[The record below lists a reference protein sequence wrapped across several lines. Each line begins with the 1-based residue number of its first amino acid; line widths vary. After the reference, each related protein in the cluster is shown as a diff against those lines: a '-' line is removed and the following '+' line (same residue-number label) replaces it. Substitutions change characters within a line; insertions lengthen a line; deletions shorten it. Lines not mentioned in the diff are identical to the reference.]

1 MKRCFGTGDPVH
13 ERYHD
18 EEWGRPPADLPDEA
32 PLFERI
38 ALEGFQAGLSWL
50 TVLRKREAFRAAFAG
65 FRPDV
70 VAGYGDEEV
79 ARLSRDAGII
89 RNPLKIRAT
98 IHNARAVVSL
108 HEQGLRLWNILRDFA
123 PEPRAAPGSM
133 AELPSSTKESE
144 ALSRRMKELGFT
156 FVGPVTMYATLQALG
171 LVNDHLTHCPQREP
185 AGEASRAW
193 DSTSG
198 SARLG
203 TCPHRPEPAPQ
214 ASG

>member
-1 MKRCFGTGDPVH
+1 MTRCFGTGDPLY

-18 EEWGRPPADLPDEA
+18 EEWGRPPQDVPDEA

-50 TVLRKREAFRAAFAG
+50 TVLRKREAFRVAFCG

-79 ARLSRDAGII
+79 ARLSRDPTII

-108 HEQGLRLWNILRDFA
+108 HEQGLRLWDVLRGFA
-123 PEPRAAPGSM
+123 PEPWAAPGSM
-133 AELPSSTKESE
+133 AELPSSTAESE
-144 ALSRRMKELGFT
+144 ALSRRMKQLGFT

-171 LVNDHLTHCPQREP
+171 LVNDHLADCPQRGP

-193 DSTSG
+193 DSASG
-198 SARLG
+198 SARWG
-203 TCPHRPEPAPQ
+203 PCPHRPEPEPLAP
-214 ASG
+214 G